1 MVKML
6 QGKNPNG
13 VLLKISF
20 IISITGIVAI
30 MLISDSLNPNNYPL
44 VKASLTNRETQLVRI
59 KARVLNIHNYKTK
72 SLIRLEVKQNITAII
87 FEDRIRAMVKSDSYI
102 ILLGRFNG
110 DKFIVEDAEA
120 VGD

>member
-6 QGKNPNG
+6 QGKNPND

-20 IISITGIVAI
+20 IISITGIIAI

-44 VKASLTNRETQLVRI
+44 VKASLTNRETQLIRI

-87 FEDRIRAMVKSDSYI
+87 FEDGIRAMVKNGSYI

-120 VGD
+120 VED

>member
-44 VKASLTNRETQLVRI
+44 VKASLTNRETQLIRI

-87 FEDRIRAMVKSDSYI
+87 FEDGIRAMVKNGSYI

-120 VGD
+120 VED